1 VARISSL
8 ILRGE
13 ELTATPSLN
22 SNVNRR
28 SLMSRTTKKKTRS
41 KKRFISY
48 VEYYKMQQL
57 EINMLMNELV
67 LAMIKQG
74 NRKSKIKTLVRK
86 PYGKA

>member
-1 VARISSL
+1 
-8 ILRGE
+8 
-13 ELTATPSLN
+13 
-22 SNVNRR
+22 
-28 SLMSRTTKKKTRS
+28 MSRTTKKKTRS